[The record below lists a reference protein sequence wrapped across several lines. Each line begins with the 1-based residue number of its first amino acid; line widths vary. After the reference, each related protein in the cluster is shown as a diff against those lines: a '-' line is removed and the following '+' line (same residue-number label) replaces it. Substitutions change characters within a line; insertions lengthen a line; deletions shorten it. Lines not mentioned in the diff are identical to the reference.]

1 MPLTPFIAFEST
13 DYMLIHMLVKSCYQD
28 IESCQTALVG
38 IHKYQKNAAINNK
51 LSCQT
56 RLLGLEANL
65 IMAINSNLK
74 RSEAK
79 SIIKSVKKT
88 NRLIIVEESW
98 PLGSSSSEICHRVHE
113 RCHIE
118 SYVWCIQ

>member
-1 MPLTPFIAFEST
+1 MFIYQLKKNHCLTFLFLYLFMPLTPFIAFEPR
-13 DYMLIHMLVKSCYQD
+13 DYMLIHMLVKSCYKD

-65 IMAINSNLK
+65 IMVMNSNLK
-74 RSEAK
+74 RKEAEN
-79 SIIKSVKKT
+79 IISDIK
-88 NRLIIVEESW
+88 EY
-98 PLGSSSSEICHRVHE
+98 C
-113 RCHIE
+113 
-118 SYVWCIQ
+118 